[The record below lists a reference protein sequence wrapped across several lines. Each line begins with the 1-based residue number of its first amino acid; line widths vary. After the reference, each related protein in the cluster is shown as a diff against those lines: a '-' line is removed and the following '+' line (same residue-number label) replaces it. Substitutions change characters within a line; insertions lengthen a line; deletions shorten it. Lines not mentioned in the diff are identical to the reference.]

1 MDESFIRGSQSAALR
16 ALLADAVAYLD
27 AFPALAEGLSSPDLV
42 AEARGVERL
51 TRVLGA
57 VFHPLI
63 RVWGE
68 RRVPDLVGTKTVG
81 QALQAVLTI
90 SPADAGARVRA
101 AAALGTRR
109 TITGEALQPQYPLA
123 AAAAKAG
130 DLSGEQTQ
138 VFLRTMLALPRFADP
153 GVVEAAEKI
162 LIDAARVLPP
172 PQLAGVGKQLIDT
185 VDPDGTLAP
194 ESEQQRRRYVTL
206 HQQPDG
212 MVKLEGLL
220 TAETGAAF
228 TAVLNALAAPRT
240 STDEAGTTI
249 TDDRV
254 WAQRAHDGLL
264 DLANLGLRADQIVVG
279 APKVQL
285 TISMTESAAVTG
297 TGLARTGDGHYLS
310 ATDALALSDQATCTA
325 VIHTATGGILDYGQR
340 RRCASDGQRA
350 AILSRDRGCS
360 FPGCPAPPAWAE
372 IHHIVAWQD
381 GGPTNLDNLVGV
393 CGFHHRSFERLGW
406 SCEIRD
412 TLPYWIPPA
421 LIDPDRTPR
430 HNRHWFDERTLA

>member
-1 MDESFIRGSQSAALR
+1 
-16 ALLADAVAYLD
+16 
-27 AFPALAEGLSSPDLV
+27 
-42 AEARGVERL
+42 
-51 TRVLGA
+51 
-57 VFHPLI
+57 
-63 RVWGE
+63 
-68 RRVPDLVGTKTVG
+68 
-81 QALQAVLTI
+81 
-90 SPADAGARVRA
+90 
-101 AAALGTRR
+101 
-109 TITGEALQPQYPLA
+109 
-123 AAAAKAG
+123 
-130 DLSGEQTQ
+130 
-138 VFLRTMLALPRFADP
+138 MLALPKFADP
-153 GVVEAAEKI
+153 GVVEAAEQI

-194 ESEQQRRRYVTL
+194 EVEQQRRRYVTL

-228 TAVLNALAAPRT
+228 TAVLAALAAPRPT
-240 STDEAGTTI
+240 
-249 TDDRV
+249 TDDAGRRLRMSGSGRNAPTTGC
-254 WAQRAHDGLL
+254 WTSPTSD
-264 DLANLGLRADQIVVG
+264 LRADQIVVG

-285 TISMTESAAVTG
+285 TIIMTEKAAATG
-297 TGLARTGDGHYLS
+297 KGLARTGNGQYLS
-310 ATDALALSDQATCTA
+310 AKDALALSDQAMATA
-325 VIHTATGGILDYGQR
+325 VIHTATGGIHDYGTT

-372 IHHIVAWQD
+372 IHHVLPWQD

-430 HNRHWFDERTLA
+430 HNRHWFEQRTIGVNPAH